1 MSHMSRGVESR
12 PEERWR
18 RGKRSSVLAALA
30 VTASVLAACS
40 STASTTSTSGSSS
53 SSAIPAAAFKDTTG
67 LTATTVRIGNVSTD
81 FAGLFQGATVGTE
94 AYADYVNS
102 TGGINGRKLV
112 VDAGDDGFQGPKNQQ
127 LTQSDIAND
136 FALVGGFSL
145 QDNFGGQVLAQNPS
159 VPNVAVSLDLKTAE
173 LPNSFSPQPTLN
185 GWQTGPLNYFKT
197 TFPEDVKHVGAL
209 IANQPSAVAKWN
221 AEKATMEHLGY
232 TISYVSEFPISQ
244 STFNANVIAM
254 KNAGVKIL
262 FLEQMPDLYAGPV
275 MKALAQQNFH
285 PQVVWG
291 ASTYSSKLISL
302 SGGAANTNGT
312 YLEQTD
318 SLYLGQDEAHIPAIK
333 TFLDW
338 VQQAKP
344 GFTPDLYTLYG
355 WLSAELFSQALKAA
369 GPHPTRGSV
378 LQQLRNITSFT
389 GGNIVA
395 PVNPSAKTPAT
406 CYIIAK
412 VVNGNFVRVDDPPI
426 SGSTHGYR
434 CDGTY
439 YTP

>member
-1 MSHMSRGVESR
+1 M
-12 PEERWR
+12 
-18 RGKRSSVLAALA
+18 LAALA
-30 VTASVLAACS
+30 VTGTVLAACS
-40 STASTTSTSGSSS
+40 STASSTPPPSSGTATA
-53 SSAIPAAAFKDTTG
+53 AIPAAAFKDTTG
-67 LTATTVRIGNVSTD
+67 LTSTTVRIGNVSTD
-81 FAGLFQGATVGTE
+81 FAGLFQGATVGTQ

-112 VDAGDDGFQGPKNQQ
+112 VDAGDDGYNGPQNKQ
-127 LTQSDIAND
+127 LTQSDVAND

-159 VPNVAVSLDLKTAE
+159 VPNVAVSLDLATAE

-185 GWQTGPLNYFKT
+185 GWQTGPLDYFKT
-197 TFPEDVKHVGAL
+197 AYPEDVKHAGAL
-209 IANQPSAVAKWN
+209 IANQPSAIDKWN

-232 TISYVSEFPISQ
+232 TVSYVSEFPITQ
-244 STFNANVIAM
+244 STFDANVIAM

-302 SGGAANTNGT
+302 SGGPANTNGT

-318 SLYLGQDEAHIPAIK
+318 SLYLGQDASQIPAIG
-333 TFLDW
+333 TFLHW

-344 GFTPDLYTLYG
+344 GFAADLYTLYG

-369 GPHPTRGSV
+369 GPNPTRGSV
-378 LQQLRNITSFT
+378 LQQLRGITSFT

-395 PVNPSAKTPAT
+395 PVNPAAKTPAT

-412 VVNGNFVRVDDPPI
+412 VVGGNFVRVDDPPI

-439 YTP
+439 YVPKNG